1 MKIKDVMNKA
11 VAIDQNIS
19 LKEAAKIMS
28 DKNIGSLIAVKDEKV
43 MGILTEHDVV
53 SNISGLD
60 KKVSSIMAKKV
71 TTIDSNKD
79 INEAAI
85 IMAENKIKRLP
96 VLAEGDLVGVITVTD
111 IIAHSKD
118 LDDEFIFE

>member
-28 DKNIGSLIAVKDEKV
+28 DKNIGSLIAVKNGKV
-43 MGILTEHDVV
+43 FGILTEHDVV